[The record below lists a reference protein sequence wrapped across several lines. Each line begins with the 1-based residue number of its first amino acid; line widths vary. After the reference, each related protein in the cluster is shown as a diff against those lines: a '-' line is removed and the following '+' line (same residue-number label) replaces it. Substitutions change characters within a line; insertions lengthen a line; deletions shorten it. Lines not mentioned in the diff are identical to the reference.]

1 MISDRPLLKSIFWLI
16 TAVDYG
22 RKRLPR
28 SKYDYLNRSVASQQQ
43 RKRLTGSPTMPI
55 DFYHLAKRKLGN
67 LSPTMTS
74 IYHWKKECV
83 REDRDSTQ
91 EREYARAWF
100 GAVLT
105 FSGGVQKELTH

>member
-1 MISDRPLLKSIFWLI
+1 MQIPKYSHTYTHAHTHGHGNHRSQSPLILHVKPRKRPKNNKI

-55 DFYHLAKRKLGN
+55 DFYHLTKRKLGN

-74 IYHWKKECV
+74 IYH
-83 REDRDSTQ
+83 
-91 EREYARAWF
+91 
-100 GAVLT
+100 
-105 FSGGVQKELTH
+105 